1 LIDPNTTRTTSKK
14 SGLALRKKSRL
25 FFFLILRWRHIQST
39 QTSRL
44 NLPNSLSKSWT
55 PLGLT
60 TLFFQNYYLFND
72 MITKTDSCK
81 IEHQPNDRIFI
92 WNYNNLIKKP
102 DINYEYK
109 FKINKILR
117 IKIKKNH

>member
-1 LIDPNTTRTTSKK
+1 
-14 SGLALRKKSRL
+14 
-25 FFFLILRWRHIQST
+25 
-39 QTSRL
+39 
-44 NLPNSLSKSWT
+44 
-55 PLGLT
+55 
-60 TLFFQNYYLFND
+60 

-117 IKIKKNH
+117 IKIKKIIKKLEMGFKKTERKANSFTVHMF